1 MPKASRANSK
11 KAAPSSVQHERQLAA
26 SQPLFEIDT
35 AGSASVR
42 RTLLADQQPAQGRL
56 RKGQSIHKP
65 LRSDL
70 ILAQRSDVPALSSR
84 VVPSATAQQKRNQA
98 KLAKVDRQTKEKL
111 KRLAGRDGDGQGLWG
126 IKSGKSGEELS
137 DAVKLAGGYD
147 AWKAKEQ
154 PSQDDDTAMKE
165 FLAIHDHKNRPVPK
179 APATLHSHQILEGN
193 AHRSIAI
200 PHPGTSYN
208 PAHEHH
214 QALLSTALD
223 RYTADEAR
231 EERGQ
236 DVKDL
241 MDEARLNARGKEVWQ
256 AYEEEVGSGED
267 DDDDDEAKDQVDQ
280 DEVDRL
286 RKKLPK
292 RKTRQQR
299 NSKLRVAEEAR
310 QLAQRREMKKRIAA
324 VHNVKSVEKEIL
336 DEEKLSLEEKAL
348 ALKMRKARLAERGL
362 TRFRSGPSRVPD
374 AAVHFQLGDEL
385 ADNLRTL
392 QPEGNLWKEW
402 VASGMRRGKVPVER
416 ANESKKGGK
425 RGGRGRD
432 KGSKMKEVEKYSYKN
447 WSG

>member
-11 KAAPSSVQHERQLAA
+11 KSAPSSAAHRAATAA

-35 AGSASVR
+35 QGSASVR
-42 RTLLADQQPAQGRL
+42 RTLLADQQPAQARL

-84 VVPSATAQQKRNQA
+84 VVPSAEVQAKKTQA
-98 KLAKVDRQTKEKL
+98 KLGKVDRATKEKL
-111 KRLAGRDGDGQGLWG
+111 KRIAGKDGQGEGLWG
-126 IKSGKSGEELS
+126 IKSSSNSQPLS
-137 DAVKLAGGYD
+137 NAVKDAGSYD
-147 AWKAKEQ
+147 AWLQPEQ
-154 PSQDDDTAMKE
+154 ATADEDSAMKQL
-165 FLAIHDHKNRPVPK
+165 LATHDKKTRPAPK
-179 APATLHSHQILEGN
+179 APSTLHSHQMLDPN
-193 AHRSIAI
+193 SHRSIAI

-223 RYTADEAR
+223 RYTNEEAR

-241 MDEARLNARGKEVWQ
+241 MDEARANSRGKEVWQ
-256 AYEEEVGSGED
+256 AYEEEVGSGES
-267 DDDDDEAKDQVDQ
+267 DDEPEDPTAAAEADK
-280 DEVDRL
+280 L
-286 RKKLPK
+286 KKKVPK

-310 QLAQRREMKKRIAA
+310 QLALRREMKKRIAA
-324 VHNVKSVEKEIL
+324 VHNVKSVQKEIA

-348 ALKMRKARLAERGL
+348 ALKMRKTRLAEQGL

-374 AAVHFQLGDEL
+374 APVTFQLGDEL

>member
-11 KAAPSSVQHERQLAA
+11 KAAPSSETLAA
-26 SQPLFEIDT
+26 NAKPTQPLFEIDT
-35 AGSASVR
+35 HGSASVR
-42 RTLLADQQPAQGRL
+42 RTLLADQQPAQARL

-84 VVPSATAQQKRNQA
+84 VVPSAAAQA
-98 KLAKVDRQTKEKL
+98 KKRDVKAAKVDRKTKDRL
-111 KRLAGRDGDGQGLWG
+111 KRLAGRDGQGEGLWG
-126 IKSGKSGEELS
+126 VKSGANEQALS
-137 DAVKLAGGYD
+137 DAVKAAGGYD
-147 AWKAKEQ
+147 AWKAQEQ
-154 PSQDDDTAMKE
+154 PSAEEDTAMKQ
-165 FLAIHDHKNRPVPK
+165 FLAVHDAKARPVPK
-179 APATLHSHQILEGN
+179 APSTLHSHQILEGN

-214 QALLSTALD
+214 QALLSSALD
-223 RYTADEAR
+223 RYTTEEAR

-241 MDEARLNARGKEVWQ
+241 MDQARVNARGKDVYE

-267 DDDDDEAKDQVDQ
+267 ESDRDDAGGADDADADK
-280 DEVDRL
+280 L
-286 RKKLPK
+286 KKKLPK

-299 NSKLRVAEEAR
+299 NAKLRVVEEAR
-310 QLAQRREMKKRIAA
+310 QLALRREMKKRIAA
-324 VHNVKSVEKEIL
+324 VHNVKAVQNEIAA
-336 DEEKLSLEEKAL
+336 EEQLSLEEKAI
-348 ALKMRKARLAERGL
+348 ALKMRKARLAQQGL

-374 AAVHFQLGDEL
+374 APVNFQLGDEL

-392 QPEGNLWKEW
+392 RPEGNLWKEW
-402 VASGMRRGKVPVER
+402 VASGMRRGIVPVER

>member
-11 KAAPSSVQHERQLAA
+11 KSAPSSKKLQQAVEA
-26 SQPLFEIDT
+26 SKPLFEIDT
-35 AGSASVR
+35 QGSSSVR
-42 RTLLADQQPAQGRL
+42 RTLLANQQPAQARL

-84 VVPSATAQQKRNQA
+84 VVPSLEAQA
-98 KLAKVDRQTKEKL
+98 KKNKVKLGNIDRKTKEKL
-111 KRLAGRDGDGQGLWG
+111 KKLAGRDGQGEGLWG
-126 IKSGKSGEELS
+126 IKGETNQQALS
-137 DAVKLAGGYD
+137 DAVKAAGGYD
-147 AWKAKEQ
+147 AWKEKEK
-154 PSQDDDTAMKE
+154 PSEEEDTAMKE
-165 FLAIHDHKNRPVPK
+165 FLAIHDNKNKPVPK
-179 APATLHSHQILEGN
+179 APATLHSHQMLEGN
-193 AHRSIAI
+193 SHRSISI

-208 PAHEHH
+208 PSHEHH
-214 QALLSTALD
+214 QALLSSALD
-223 RYTADEAR
+223 RYTTEEAR

-241 MDEARLNARGKEVWQ
+241 MDEARVNQRGKEVWQ
-256 AYEEEVGSGED
+256 AYEEEVGSGEED
-267 DDDDDEAKDQVDQ
+267 NAE
-280 DEVDRL
+280 EVAGGEDGDADKL
-286 RKKLPK
+286 KKKLPK

-310 QLAQRREMKKRIAA
+310 QLALRREMKKRIAA
-324 VHNVKSVEKEIL
+324 VHNVKSVQQEIV
-336 DEEKLSLEEKAL
+336 DEEKLSLEEKAI
-348 ALKMRKARLAERGL
+348 ALKMRKARLAEQGL

-374 AAVHFQLGDEL
+374 APVNFQLGDEL

-447 WSG
+447 WTG

>member
-11 KAAPSSVQHERQLAA
+11 KAAPSSKKQAADVLA

-35 AGSASVR
+35 QGNSSVR
-42 RTLLADQQPAQGRL
+42 RTLLADQQPAQARL

-84 VVPSATAQQKRNQA
+84 VVPSAAAQA
-98 KLAKVDRQTKEKL
+98 KKNKAKLGKVDRATKEKL
-111 KRLAGRDGDGQGLWG
+111 KRIAGRDGQGEGLWG
-126 IKSGKSGEELS
+126 IKTGDKGEALS
-137 DAVKLAGGYD
+137 DAVKAAGGYD
-147 AWKAKEQ
+147 AWKAKEK
-154 PSQDDDTAMKE
+154 PSEEEDTAMRE
-165 FLAIHDHKNRPVPK
+165 FLAIHDAKNRPVPK
-179 APATLHSHQILEGN
+179 APSTLHSHQILEGN

-214 QALLSTALD
+214 QALLSSALE
-223 RYTADEAR
+223 RYTTEEAR

-241 MDEARLNARGKEVWQ
+241 MDEARLNSRGKEVWQ
-256 AYEEEVGSGED
+256 AYEEEVGSGEEDEGEEGANGEGD
-267 DDDDDEAKDQVDQ
+267 DADK
-280 DEVDRL
+280 L
-286 RKKLPK
+286 KKKLPK

-310 QLAQRREMKKRIAA
+310 QLALRREMKKRIAA
-324 VHNVKSVEKEIL
+324 VHNVKSVQKEIA
-336 DEEKLSLEEKAL
+336 DEEKLSLEEKAM
-348 ALKMRKARLAERGL
+348 ALKMRKARLAEQGL

-374 AAVHFQLGDEL
+374 APVNFQLGDEL

-402 VASGMRRGKVPVER
+402 VSSGMRRGKVPVER